1 MRNHSNVTRQSAVY
15 FRCMQRPVQYLGQ
28 QVLIRCGLSNGVF
41 LVFLRAQTLKKI
53 ALQLLKP
60 KPVEKCNLSLQAR
73 AWSAI
78 VLTPPS
84 TH

>member
-1 MRNHSNVTRQSAVY
+1 
-15 FRCMQRPVQYLGQ
+15 MQRPVQYLGQ